1 MGYVLICMPLLVITE
16 IPRSFRQKTSQENMA
31 QWKSKTEWEDWW
43 KKTERWIRWVCSL
56 ERCALICKI
65 KAQQT
70 GSICKSLRAVSHP
83 IGSRMRL
90 ANFIRRKS
98 KWGDC
103 LAMTSEVWWV
113 SSSKPRLSAV
123 EDVVKY
129 QWKDVAW
136 ALNTLLPLL
145 PVSFLWPARERQRFS

>member
-1 MGYVLICMPLLVITE
+1 MGYVLVCMPLLVITE

-31 QWKSKTEWEDWW
+31 QWKSKTEREDWR

-113 SSSKPRLSAV
+113 SSSKSRLSAV

-136 ALNTLLPLL
+136 ALNTLLSLL